1 MSKQAEQDLKNA
13 IAQEQINNP
22 DLWDYCKK
30 HNQVSDLVSTYLF
43 EGRSPSELTDEEV
56 ISFTKHVAGFMTRY
70 YQSKNS
76 K

>member
-1 MSKQAEQDLKNA
+1 MSKQAEQDLENA

-22 DLWDYCKK
+22 DFFDECKM

-43 EGRSPSELTDEEV
+43 EGRAPMQLTEAELK
-56 ISFTKHVAGFMTRY
+56 SFTTHVAGFMTRY
-70 YQSKNS
+70 YQSKNL